1 MSLDYELMGFQIKK
15 IRKYKRISQAYL
27 AEKTNLS
34 VPYISQIERAIKH
47 ASLSTVVKIANAL
60 EVTVDRLLYG
70 NQKNN
75 RCEYDE
81 ELKELI
87 ADCNN
92 YEKRIIYDTMSA
104 LKKVIRDN
112 KNLPLSNSKQ
122 RFRK

>member
-1 MSLDYELMGFQIKK
+1 MNLDYELMGFQIKK

-47 ASLSTVVKIANAL
+47 ASLSTVVNIANAL

-75 RCEYDE
+75 RYEYDE

-92 YEKRIIYDTMSA
+92 YEKRIIYGTMSA
-104 LKKVIRDN
+104 LKKVMRD
-112 KNLPLSNSKQ
+112 KPSPS
-122 RFRK
+122 